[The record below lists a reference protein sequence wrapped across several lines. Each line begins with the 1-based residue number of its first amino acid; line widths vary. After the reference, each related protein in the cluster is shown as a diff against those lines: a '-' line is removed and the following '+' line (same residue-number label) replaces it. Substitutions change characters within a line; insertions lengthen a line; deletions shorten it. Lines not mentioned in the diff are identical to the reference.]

1 MKAAEIRVTYRKKN
15 HSTPT
20 VISSNVAQE
29 IFRNS
34 WQKDLEL
41 RERFKVM
48 YLDMGN
54 NVLGIHETSAGTLSG
69 CLVDVR
75 HVLAIALKV
84 NACSIILCHNH
95 PSGNLNASHQDIQI
109 TEKVREAGKILD
121 VGVLDHIILTS
132 EGYTSMTDE
141 GQM

>member
-1 MKAAEIRVTYRKKN
+1 MKAAEIRVTYRKKTHN
-15 HSTPT
+15 TP
-20 VISSNVAQE
+20 VVVSSNVAHE

-34 WQKDLEL
+34 WQKDMEL

-95 PSGNLNASHQDIQI
+95 PSGNLNASNPDLKLTAKI
-109 TEKVREAGKILD
+109 KEAGNLLD
-121 VGVLDHIILTS
+121 VTVIDHIILTAK
-132 EGYTSMTDE
+132 GYTSLADE